1 MNKKA
6 DAFKN
11 FLKEKN
17 ITCFKA
23 DDVPK
28 DDLNSVVFRSQ
39 IEVEGQNLPTIVI
52 IDDSIYCMLRVLI
65 ANKALRDSNETKL
78 LHEIN
83 ELNKRYKVFKYYFGD
98 DGGLYLDCCILC
110 EDGKVSGDLIY
121 TILDVIIK
129 HLNEEYKNIMK
140 IIWQ

>member
-6 DAFKN
+6 EEFKK
-11 FLKEKN
+11 FLDERK
-17 ITCFKA
+17 ITCFTFDEIK
-23 DDVPK
+23 K
-28 DDLNSVVFRSQ
+28 DELETVVFRSK

-110 EDGKVSGDLIY
+110 EDGKVSGDMIY

-129 HLNEEYKNIMK
+129 HLSEEYKNIMK